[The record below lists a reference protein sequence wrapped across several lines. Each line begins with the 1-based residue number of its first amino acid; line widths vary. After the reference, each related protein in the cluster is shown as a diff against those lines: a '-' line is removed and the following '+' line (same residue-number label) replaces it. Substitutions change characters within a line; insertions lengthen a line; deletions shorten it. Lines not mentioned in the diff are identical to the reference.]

1 MKLGV
6 ISDTHDNIPRLEQAL
21 KVFSEAN
28 VEQIIH
34 AGDMV
39 SPFLD
44 KCFAGL
50 KVPLLYLVGNNEGEI
65 AWIYKKFSKIGEVQP
80 GPVMK
85 VLGGKR
91 VYVNHIPHFV
101 DSLAKSGDF
110 DIIIYGHTHKVDVR
124 TVGHTLIV
132 NPGEC
137 CGYLSGKSTVAIVDT
152 DKMSA
157 DIIEL

>member
-1 MKLGV
+1 MKIGV
-6 ISDTHDNIPRLEQAL
+6 ISDTHDNIPQVEKAL
-21 KVFSEAN
+21 KVFVESG
-28 VEQIIH
+28 VEQVIH

-44 KCFAGL
+44 KCFTDL
-50 KVPLLYLVGNNEGEI
+50 KVPLLYLIGNNEGEI
-65 AWIYKKFSKIGEVQP
+65 AWIYKRFTRIGEVHP

-85 VLGGKR
+85 DLGGKK

-110 DIIIYGHTHKVDVR
+110 DIIIYGHTHKIDVR
-124 TVGHTLIV
+124 TVGGTLIV

-137 CGYLSGKSTVAIVDT
+137 CGYLTGKSTIAIIDT
-152 DKMSA
+152 EKMSA
-157 DIIEL
+157 DVVEL

>member
-1 MKLGV
+1 MKIGV
-6 ISDTHDNIPRLEQAL
+6 VSDTHDNIPRLEQAL
-21 KVFSEAN
+21 KVFADAK

-44 KCFAGL
+44 RCFANI

-65 AWIYKKFSKIGEVQP
+65 AWLYKKFGKIGEVRP
-80 GPVMK
+80 GPEVRAF
-85 VLGGKR
+85 GGKK
-91 VYVNHIPHFV
+91 VYVNHIDHCV

-124 TVGHTLIV
+124 TVGKTLIL

-152 DKMSA
+152 EKMSA